1 MSNTL
6 FSEAVRP
13 LIKTY
18 FEEDDLGRNL
28 IYVNSLPMDE
38 VDCTL
43 KLKDDLMVAGL
54 PFFVEVFNYLSP
66 GILNYDSFKEFEGRV
81 FKKSDKAEIKFKLP
95 FAVALTGERIAL
107 NLLQQASSIA
117 TYTNK
122 YVEKV
127 KGSTISILDTRK
139 TTPGH
144 RSLEKYAVVTGG
156 GNNHR
161 LGQADMWMVKDNHK
175 SFFGGVK
182 EAVDFFKQMKGFYTP
197 IEVEVHDLKEFDE
210 VIELGVR
217 HLMLDNFSPDQ
228 VRQAIAKKPAGV
240 TIEVSGG
247 IRLDTIGGYIIEGVD
262 AISVGALTNGAPNV
276 DISLK
281 YYKN

>member
-28 IYVNSLPMDE
+28 IYINSLPMDE
-38 VDCTL
+38 VNCTL
-43 KLKDDLMVAGL
+43 KLKDDLILAGL

-66 GILNYDSFKEFEGRV
+66 GVLNYEI
-81 FKKSDKAEIKFKLP
+81 FKKYEGTKFNKSENGEIKFKLP
-95 FAVALTGERIAL
+95 FGIALTGERIAL

-117 TYTNK
+117 TYTSK
-122 YVEKV
+122 YVAKV
-127 KGSTISILDTRK
+127 EGRGISILDTRK

-144 RSLEKYAVVTGG
+144 RSLEKYAVVIGG

-182 EAVDFFKQMKGFYTP
+182 EAVDFFKNMKGFYTP
-197 IEVEVHDLKEFDE
+197 IEVEVHDLSEFDE
-210 VIELGVR
+210 VINLGVK
-217 HLMLDNFSPDQ
+217 HLMLDNFSPEQ
-228 VRQAIAKKPAGV
+228 VREAIRKKPAGV

-247 IRLDTIGGYIIEGVD
+247 IRLETISNYIIDGVD
-262 AISVGALTNGAPNV
+262 AVSVGALTNGAPNV
-276 DISLK
+276 DISLQ
-281 YYKN
+281 YFKN